1 MYYLG
6 LDLGS
11 SSLKIA
17 LVQQHSGKVVAQVK
31 EPEEEMEILSPQA
44 GWAEQRPEDW
54 WSLCCRGIRR
64 ILEENAVDPAQVKG
78 IGVAYQMHGL
88 VVVDKK
94 GRPLKRGYYL
104 V

>member
-17 LVQQHSGKVVAQVK
+17 LVEQHSGKVVAQGK
-31 EPEEEMEILSPQA
+31 EPEEEMEILSPKA

-64 ILEENAVDPAQVKG
+64 ILEENTVDPAHVKG
-78 IGVAYQMHGL
+78 IGMAYQMHGL

-94 GRPLKRGYYL
+94 DGP
-104 V
+104 

>member
-1 MYYLG
+1 ML
-6 LDLGS
+6 
-11 SSLKIA
+11 
-17 LVQQHSGKVVAQVK
+17 
-31 EPEEEMEILSPQA
+31 
-44 GWAEQRPEDW
+44 
-54 WSLCCRGIRR
+54 RGIRR

-94 GRPLKRGYYL
+94 DTLKRGYYL